1 MDIQTGY
8 NGLTTLTPGLPA
20 EAYYDTRQYDLEMR
34 RIWQRNWV
42 YVGRSSE
49 VATSRSFVTF
59 ELGNQRILLV
69 RDDKGTLRGFYNT
82 CRHRGAQLCSEARG
96 TLRSNALVCPYHAW
110 VYSLDGSLT
119 RTTSKINP
127 QGFALGDYSLYPVR
141 VHEWRGF
148 IYVALTD
155 SPPAFASMWDV
166 PVTQLDRW
174 PLENLMVGHVM
185 NRTIACN
192 WKIFWENYNEC
203 LHCPSVHPQLSSLIP
218 IYGRGLLE
226 ERDDPQWQD
235 HETSTDPRWKG
246 GLRAGAK
253 TWSLDG
259 QVTGTS
265 FPGLPE
271 QDLKVGY
278 SYMTGIPSTMIA
290 AHADYVRVI
299 RLLPLGPE
307 TTQMRVEYLFSKETL
322 RDQSANIRN
331 AVDFTNTVLAEDAD
345 VCELTQRGLHAAPH
359 SKGILMPEEYLLRQ
373 FHEWMDRQLARV

>member
-1 MDIQTGY
+1 MNVQTRY
-8 NGLTTLTPGLPA
+8 NGLTTLKPGLSA
-20 EAYYDTRQYDLEMR
+20 DAYYDPHRFQVEMR

-49 VATSRSFVTF
+49 VANSRSFTTF
-59 ELGNQRILLV
+59 KLADQNVLLV
-69 RDDKGTLRGFYNT
+69 RDDQGTLRGFHNT
-82 CRHRGAQLCSEARG
+82 CRHRGAQLCTETHG
-96 TLRSNALVCPYHAW
+96 TLRSNAIVCRYHAW
-110 VYSLDGSLT
+110 VYSLEGSLM
-119 RTTSKINP
+119 RTTSKTIP
-127 QGFALGDYSLYPVR
+127 QGFELADYSLYPVR

-155 SPPAFASMWDV
+155 SPPEFASMWDV
-166 PVTQLDRW
+166 PLTQLDRW
-174 PLENLMVGHVM
+174 PLEDLAVGHVM

-203 LHCPSVHPQLSSLIP
+203 LHCPSVHQQLSTLVP

-226 ERDDPQWQD
+226 EQDDPQWQD
-235 HETSTDPRWKG
+235 HQASTDPRWKG

-259 QVTGTS
+259 QVTGTAFS
-265 FPGLPE
+265 GLSE
-271 QDLKVGY
+271 NDLKVGY

-307 TTQMRVEYLFSKETL
+307 TTQMRVEYLFSKDTL
-322 RDQSANIRN
+322 TDQGANIRN

-345 VCELTQRGLHAAPH
+345 VCELTQRGLRAAPH
-359 SKGILMPEEYLLRQ
+359 TKGVLMPEEYLLRQ
-373 FHEWMDRQLARV
+373 FHEWLDRQLAFA